1 MGSSQLLSLGSCSSL
16 PPPPSPAE
24 VMRLRHLG
32 KSPKLI
38 VYAPAAPPRA
48 APSSVSAQQGQCDS
62 GDCLRLIYISCSS
75 TSPSPLPRNLR
86 ARRARGFMGSS
97 VSPTRLLS
105 KQAFPCLKYERYN
118 QIYSSTQKILTG
130 CPAHRVPG
138 PKDALGK
145 KTSRT
150 VPSPWGLQAG
160 KLSWF
165 PEP

>member
-1 MGSSQLLSLGSCSSL
+1 MPLPRRRRRQGRKVKGGGVVRTVDSGFQPTAFLGELFQPTPS
-16 PPPPSPAE
+16 PSPAE

-62 GDCLRLIYISCSS
+62 GDCLRLICISCSS

-86 ARRARGFMGSS
+86 ARRARGFVGSS
-97 VSPTRLLS
+97 VSPTRLLN
-105 KQAFPCLKYERYN
+105 KQAFPCLKYERCN

-130 CPAHRVPG
+130 CPPC
-138 PKDALGK
+138 
-145 KTSRT
+145 SR
-150 VPSPWGLQAG
+150 PQRCAR
-160 KLSWF
+160 
-165 PEP
+165 